1 MIGGEAGDT
10 GRALAAGGPGREG
23 IPPAGLASPRVL
35 HSVGDEKGGP
45 RA

>member
-23 IPPAGLASPRVL
+23 ISPARLASPRL
-35 HSVGDEKGGP
+35 LDSVG
-45 RA
+45 